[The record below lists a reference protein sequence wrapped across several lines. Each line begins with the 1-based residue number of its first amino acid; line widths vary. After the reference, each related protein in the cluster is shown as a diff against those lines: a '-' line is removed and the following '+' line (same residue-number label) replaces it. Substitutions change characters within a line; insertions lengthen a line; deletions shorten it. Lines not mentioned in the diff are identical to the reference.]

1 MAKDISQKDLTTLL
15 ESIRTENYTGKFV
28 DDEFCKRNFG
38 HLVFDGQGHVD
49 DILQDLTKQGILLH
63 FIFGDRQWYVHND
76 RYTVEEV
83 LRKQVEDEVSHA
95 AELIAQTRDETERRR
110 LLLKQSV
117 IRQIQQS
124 LEQRFVELAR
134 MDDARAAQI
143 LGADTRLRDQLIDL
157 VSDHTKKFKASL
169 NQKDLATSE
178 VLKRLR
184 ATFGD
189 HSLSQLM
196 ETLEA
201 LEHQGRV
208 LIVPLP
214 DRQRFFLDV
223 MQLDAGFLQILDRER
238 NTSRATAE
246 GKAAGKDDKGTKH
259 LAEYNRFMMIDNIM
273 KLAEKRQQAD
283 HAEAFQ
289 KAQAAREGE
298 KAQGPAAATAVE
310 ADRAGVEK
318 DPKEAAPAAAG
329 AKPAA
334 ASPYLMEEDPD
345 ALKAVFT
352 DRLPDEELDQ
362 ELSRLLDYEQS
373 RQLMLGYLKAFREA
387 PDETSRRIHFST
399 FFSCVSLRIR
409 IPEETSSRLYELA
422 REYLNRMGG
431 RMPPELREDAENHL
445 IEADRKLKQS
455 VDEEK
460 EFRRF
465 PLARP

>member
-38 HLVFDGQGHVD
+38 HLIFDGQQHFD
-49 DILQDLTKQGILLH
+49 DILQDLSRQGVLLH
-63 FIFGDRQWYVHND
+63 FVFGDRQWYVHND

-95 AELIAQTRDETERRR
+95 QELIAQTRDETERRR

-124 LEQRFVELAR
+124 LEQRFTELAR
-134 MDDARAAQI
+134 MDDARAAKI
-143 LGADTRLRDQLIDL
+143 LSADTRLRDQLIDI
-157 VSDHTKKFKASL
+157 VADHTKKFKATL

-184 ATFGD
+184 SSFGD

-196 ETLEA
+196 EIMEA
-201 LEHQGRV
+201 LEHQGRL

-223 MQLDAGFLQILDRER
+223 MQMDSGFLQTLDRER
-238 NTSRATAE
+238 NNSRATAE
-246 GKAAGKDDKGTKH
+246 GKAQGKDDKAKKH
-259 LAEYNRFMMIDNIM
+259 LAEYNRFMMIDNII
-273 KLAEKRQQAD
+273 KLAEKRQQVD

-289 KAQAAREGE
+289 KAQALRADS
-298 KAQGPAAATAVE
+298 AAPSADSPSAAASPGAE
-310 ADRAGVEK
+310 SPLPG
-318 DPKEAAPAAAG
+318 AAPAAHS
-329 AKPAA
+329 
-334 ASPYLMEEDPD
+334 SPLIMEEDPD

-352 DRLPDEELDQ
+352 DRLPDEDLDQ
-362 ELSRLLDYEQS
+362 ELTRLLDFEQS

-387 PDETSRRIHFST
+387 ADEPARRIHFKT
-399 FFSCVSLRIR
+399 FFACLALRIR
-409 IPEETSSRLYELA
+409 LPEEGSARLSELS

-431 RMPPELREDAENHL
+431 RMPPEIREDAENHL
-445 IEADRKLKQS
+445 LDADRKLRLAQ
-455 VDEEK
+455 DEEK

-465 PLARP
+465 PLVRP